1 MTDNYDDTNPIG
13 LSRRRVL
20 GGIGAIGVASA
31 GAGLGTTAFFSD
43 SESFEDNTIT
53 AGQFE
58 LHASQ
63 MVYVVDQDGTGPDE
77 VLFEQELAEAQ
88 AANPDAAAV
97 EGALTITDA
106 KPGDSYKLCWDPC
119 VKYNPGYIRLLLD
132 NTAEATGEEN
142 GVTHTDASGVLSE
155 YFLAVVTVTGQDG
168 VEAVVFEGTLAEL
181 IAGFGD
187 GSISLIHSTADV
199 DDDGFEV
206 DGSAEYC
213 HDPCEVMDD
222 DESDDSSGDD
232 GETGDVD
239 DESVD
244 PVEVCIYLYLPSHA
258 DVGET
263 VTVGGVDFDQL
274 DASDSPGNLVQGA
287 SFETDIVFEAEQC
300 RHNETPFQDEPEENG
315 ELNGTSVDDGSED
328 TNQTA

>member
-1 MTDNYDDTNPIG
+1 MNPEDNNIG
-13 LSRRRVL
+13 LSRRKVL
-20 GGIGAIGVASA
+20 VGLGAVGVASA
-31 GAGLGTTAFFSD
+31 GAGLGTTAYFSD
-43 SESFEDNTIT
+43 SESFQNNTIT

-63 MVYVVDQDGTGPDE
+63 MIYAVDQDGTGPDE
-77 VLFEQELAEAQ
+77 VLFEQDLAEAQ
-88 AANPDAAAV
+88 VANPDATAV
-97 EGALTITDA
+97 EGALTIADA

-119 VKYNPGYIRLLLD
+119 VKYNPGYIRLLLAD
-132 NTAEATGEEN
+132 TVEATGNDN
-142 GVTHTDASGVLSE
+142 GVIHTDASGVLSD
-155 YFLAVVTVTGQDG
+155 YFLAVVTVTGQDD

-181 IAGFGD
+181 ITGFGD
-187 GSISLIHSTADV
+187 GSISLVHSTADV
-199 DDDGFEV
+199 DADGFEV

-222 DESDDSSGDD
+222 GETGD
-232 GETGDVD
+232 GETGDGEAV
-239 DESVD
+239 DESAD
-244 PVEVCIYLYLPSHA
+244 PVEVCIYLYLPTDA

-263 VTVGGVDFDQL
+263 VAVGGVDFGPL

-300 RHNETPFQDEPEENG
+300 RHNETPFQNEVDEPNG
-315 ELNGTSVDDGSED
+315 ELNGTSVDDSSED

>member
-1 MTDNYDDTNPIG
+1 MNDNNDDANPIG

-43 SESFEDNTIT
+43 SESFQDNTIT

-77 VLFEQELAEAQ
+77 VLFDQALAEAQ
-88 AANPDAAAV
+88 SENPDVEAV
-97 EGALTITDA
+97 EGALTIADA

-132 NTAEATGEEN
+132 NTAEQTGADN
-142 GVTHTDASGVLSE
+142 GVTHTTPAADGQLSD
-155 YFLAVVTVTGQDG
+155 YSSRSSPSRGQDG

-199 DDDGFEV
+199 DADGFEV

-213 HDPCEVMDD
+213 HDPCEMMDAADD
-222 DESDDSSGDD
+222 DESAGDGSVDD
-232 GETGDVD
+232 GETDNVD
-239 DESVD
+239 DESAD
-244 PVEVCIYLYLPSHA
+244 PVEVCVYLYLPSHA
-258 DVGET
+258 DIGET
-263 VTVGGVDFDQL
+263 VVVGGVDFDV
-274 DASDSPGNLVQGA
+274 AAADSPGNLVQGA

-300 RHNETPFQDEPEENG
+300 RHNETPFQNDVEEVEPEPA
-315 ELNGTSVDDGSED
+315 D
-328 TNQTA
+328 

>member
-1 MTDNYDDTNPIG
+1 MTDNYDETNPIG

-20 GGIGAIGVASA
+20 GGLGAIGVASA

-43 SESFEDNTIT
+43 SESFENNTIT

-63 MVYVVDQDGTGPDE
+63 MIYAVDQDGTGPDE

-132 NTAEATGEEN
+132 DIVEETGNNN
-142 GVTHTDASGVLSE
+142 GVTHTDASGVLSD

-187 GSISLIHSTADV
+187 GSISLVHSTADV

-213 HDPCEVMDD
+213 HDPCEVMEDTD
-222 DESDDSSGDD
+222 DE
-232 GETGDVD
+232 EPVD
-239 DESVD
+239 EPVDESAD
-244 PVEVCIYLYLPSHA
+244 PVEVCIYLYLPTDA
-258 DVGET
+258 DIGET
-263 VTVGGVDFDQL
+263 VAVGGVDFGPL
-274 DASDSPGNLVQGA
+274 DAAESPGNLVQGA

-300 RHNETPFQDEPEENG
+300 RHNETPFQDEPEGNE